1 MSKSLFFMSRIQY
14 LFHFLEKFDH
24 LYNSLLTTKFGN
36 LSIEDED
43 QIEAESK
50 TKIVSATE

>member
-1 MSKSLFFMSRIQY
+1 MNTLIAFPQ
-14 LFHFLEKFDH
+14 EDQFDDVVGQVDEIKTQ
-24 LYNSLLTTKFGN
+24 LLTTKFGN

-50 TKIVSATE
+50 SKIISETE